1 MYYNVRIETE
11 EKDKKG
17 NFNQVFDL
25 DNDSLDDIKEHII
38 TPYLERRE
46 LFIDGRY
53 IEYKKVRQLKIFKSE
68 RTTTELRDVA
78 QSRVASNVFFF
89 YNRQSMLSDKF
100 MIDITKELLST
111 LGDIIKKTVK
121 EKINDVIDKN
131 EEIGLANEVFIVHGH
146 DNELKT
152 EIARFIESL
161 DLKPIILH
169 EQSSNGKT
177 IIEKIEHYSNAG
189 FGIVLYTSCDLGCA
203 KDAQESMKSRARQN
217 VVFEHGY
224 LIGKL
229 GRQRVTAIVKGD
241 IEKPN
246 DISGVVYIS
255 HDPNEGWKIPLVKE
269 LIGAGY
275 NLDLSRLLY

>member
-1 MYYNVRIETE
+1 MYYNVKVEID
-11 EKDKKG
+11 EKNKKG
-17 NFNQVFDL
+17 NFTQFFDL
-25 DNDSLDDIKEHII
+25 DNNNLDDVKKHII
-38 TPYLERRE
+38 IPYLERRE

-53 IEYKKVRQLKIFKSE
+53 IEHKKVRQLKIFQSE
-68 RTTTELRDVA
+68 RTTTELRDIA
-78 QSRVASNVFFF
+78 QSRVSPNVLFF

-121 EKINDVIDKN
+121 EKINDTIDKN
-131 EEIGLANEVFIVHGH
+131 EEISLASEVFIVHGH

-169 EQSSNGKT
+169 EKSSNGKT

-189 FGIVLYTSCDLGCA
+189 FGIVLYTPCDLGCA
-203 KDAQESMKSRARQN
+203 KDDQESMKSRARQN

-246 DISGVVYIS
+246 DISGVVYIT
-255 HDPNEGWKIPLVKE
+255 HDPNEGWKISLVKE

-275 NLDLSRLLY
+275 DIDTSKLFS